1 MSVVRLQ
8 VGCASFEPVARAPA
22 SKGGGLFGR
31 VAAIL
36 RQWRRRARER
46 SQLARLDERTLA
58 DIGLS
63 RAQAEFIVNK
73 PFWRE

>member
-8 VGCASFEPVARAPA
+8 VGWAPHHRVART
-22 SKGGGLFGR
+22 
-31 VAAIL
+31 
-36 RQWRRRARER
+36 RRRHRYGWLRRAGATVREWHRR
-46 SQLARLDERTLA
+46 SRDRAALARLDERTLQ

-63 RAQAEFIVNK
+63 RAEAQFIVNK